1 MQGRNAFAHLPGTL
15 LIIYAIQAENSH
27 SPSYKAA
34 LMSTSDPTTL
44 PSRRPLVEGP
54 AAKGA
59 VIAGIGL
66 MLLGIFS
73 YSLNDVMGKW
83 LVATYT
89 VPQVMLIRGF
99 AALLLLM
106 PFLWREGLSGIRG
119 VQRPGLQILRGI
131 AVIFDVAC
139 FYWAVGYLPLAS
151 VMTYYLAGPIYVTA
165 LSALLLGEKVGW
177 RRWLAVA
184 FGFGGVV
191 IALDPTAGTFGFPDF
206 VAFCGSM
213 GFAFLMI
220 TTRQLRG
227 TSETLLVSAQVIA
240 PLLVGAVLAPIG
252 WVTPSAIDFGLLGLL
267 GIVSM
272 IASLCVNRALKLA
285 PASVVVPYQYT
296 FIIWAIVF
304 GYVFFNDTPTPH
316 MLVGAAIIIGAGLF
330 IFLREQA
337 LAREPV
343 NPDRV

>member
-15 LIIYAIQAENSH
+15 LISYAIQAENSH

-34 LMSTSDPTTL
+34 LMSASDPTTL

-165 LSALLLGEKVGW
+165 LSALLLGEHVGW

-184 FGFGGVV
+184 FGFSGVV
-191 IALDPTAGTFGFPDF
+191 IALDPTAGAFGLADF

-343 NPDRV
+343 NPDRG